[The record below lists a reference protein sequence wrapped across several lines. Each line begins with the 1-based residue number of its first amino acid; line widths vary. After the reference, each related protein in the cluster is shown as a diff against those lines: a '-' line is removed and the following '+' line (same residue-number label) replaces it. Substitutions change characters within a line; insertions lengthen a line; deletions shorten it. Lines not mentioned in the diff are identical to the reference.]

1 MSLRLPA
8 LTILFVIGTAHCA
21 HPAEASSPSQ
31 NFLDLQGYVAELE
44 KYSAAAGRLKD
55 HPEDAAALQREL
67 PRQWVVT
74 TGGQSYRVSTDWL
87 RERLDAVRSGRG
99 HPSEFSRELVVRLS
113 AMKASAQALE
123 TTEPPANDAARR
135 SLDEILKHRE
145 YRGVTAP
152 SPFRSWLEQATNWV
166 ADKLA
171 VALGGVGQHPRLS
184 TSLVWLLAVAVALF
198 LVTWLVRSV
207 LRTSV
212 DNRLRLE
219 GPFVSE
225 TRECARQALACA
237 DREDYREAIR
247 LAYWEAIARLEE
259 YGLWQM
265 EHARTPREYLRLLPS
280 DHAQRPPLTAL
291 TQRFER
297 TWYGGSRVSA
307 EDFRCALVELGELG
321 CRLHWNQATA
331 NSS

>member
-8 LTILFVIGTAHCA
+8 AAILLVIGAAHCA
-21 HPAEASSPSQ
+21 RPAETSSPSQ
-31 NFLDLQGYVAELE
+31 NLLDLQGYVAELE

-67 PRQWVVT
+67 PRHWVVT

-87 RERLDAVRSGRG
+87 RERLDALRSGRD
-99 HPSEFSRELVVRLS
+99 HPSDASRELVVRLN
-113 AMKASAQALE
+113 AMKASAQALV
-123 TTEPPANDAARR
+123 TAEPAANDAARR
-135 SLDEILKHRE
+135 SLDEILKRRE

-152 SPFRSWLEQATNWV
+152 GPFRSWWDRATNWV

-171 VALGGVGQHPRLS
+171 VVFGSVGRHPRLS
-184 TSLVWLLAVAVALF
+184 TSLVWLLAASVALL

-207 LRTSV
+207 LRASV
-212 DNRLRLE
+212 DTRLRLE
-219 GPFVSE
+219 GPPVSE
-225 TRECARQALACA
+225 TREWARQALACA

-247 LAYWEAIARLEE
+247 LAYWAAVARLEE

-265 EHARTPREYLRLLPS
+265 ERARTPREYLRLLPS

-297 TWYGGSRVSA
+297 TWYGGRRVSA

-321 CRLHWNQATA
+321 CRLDWNQATA
-331 NSS
+331 NSF